1 MYTHRQQSFL
11 GTLWQ
16 GDYPV
21 NTLDNLIGKAAWVN
35 WFGGA
40 GVLPGL
46 ASTVRDDSHMLS
58 CQAAVRGRPML
69 FYFRHSPQGYRLY
82 VREPGKYYGKAVR
95 VYDHAHLGVAALDHQ
110 APSAFTLTSLGGDLV
125 ALADL
130 DKNSHQIRLLQGG
143 AAVARAG
150 RQNSA
155 YGYLAMKGEHT
166 ETWVLRIHQR
176 NVPWLSTPYEQ

>member
-16 GDYPV
+16 GKYPV
-21 NTLDNLIGKAAWVN
+21 NTLDNLTGKAAWVN

-58 CQAAVRGRPML
+58 CQASAHGRPML

-82 VREPGKYYGKAVR
+82 VREPGKYYGRGVW
-95 VYDHAHLGVAALDHQ
+95 VYGHSHLGVVDLERQ
-110 APSAFTLTSLGGDLV
+110 EPSAFTLTSPDGSLV

-130 DKNSHQIRLLQGG
+130 EQNSHPVRLLQGG

-150 RQNSA
+150 RHGSA
-155 YGYLAMKGEHT
+155 YGYLAAKGDHAED
-166 ETWVLRIHQR
+166 WVLRIHQR